1 MLYLFYYIDAFA
13 FKFNFVFS
21 FWSCDFSRLFWI
33 ILPNLD
39 SLILIKYFHCGKTPS
54 NISIYCHL
62 FENLLLL
69 LSFRFFPFI
78 MFESEKSSCQKMF
91 VWTCLSELWVFNRCN
106 QVLSSIIDK
115 GSFEI
120 LFNKIDQ
127 LNWQAKDHFCKEFV
141 Y

>member
-1 MLYLFYYIDAFA
+1 MDAFA

-39 SLILIKYFHCGKTPS
+39 SVILIKYFYCGKTPS

-78 MFESEKSSCQKMF
+78 MFESEKSFCQKMF

-127 LNWQAKDHFCKEFV
+127 LNWQAKDHSCKEFV